1 MSPISEATVE
11 SAVLVWLE
19 GAGRAALARRKEE
32 PNGRG
37 G

>member
-1 MSPISEATVE
+1 MSPISEATVF
-11 SAVLVWLE
+11 SWLE
-19 GAGRAALARRKEE
+19 GAHRAALARRKEE